1 MEKTQLK
8 DILGYEFI
16 NSLEISTDKKT
27 LAYKTTKANEKD
39 NMYDSF
45 LNLLDLESK
54 KSYRISDNPSISI
67 FNFDKDGKLIYKEKS
82 DDDYDYFYSKDLSP
96 QVGSEAF
103 KIDKDVSK
111 IEHIKDNVFL
121 VLGKDKKTKEE
132 KEKLEDEDKVFKEIT
147 TLPFWLNGAGY
158 LKCENTGIYLYYK
171 NKDELVKIM
180 ESNKN
185 NDLGLLKVSKDLTK
199 LIYAKGNY
207 SNGCDKIY
215 EDLYIYDLE
224 KKEEKLLLKEEF
236 SYYYLNFYKDKIIF
250 VGSDMKTHGINQNP
264 FIYAVDF
271 DGNLEKLSSDDFD
284 LDFGVSTGSDA
295 RFGGEAIFRQED
307 NKLYFTVT
315 EKEDSKIYSFN
326 LDTLDLKLE
335 IEGNV
340 EGFVLG
346 HDKIYYTKMDRDTL
360 SEIYEEGND
369 QALVS
374 NKIQTKLGK
383 IEEFFFESN
392 GDKLRGYVLLPTDFD
407 PDKKYPTLLS
417 VHGGP
422 KTEFSDIFHHEHQ
435 VFANDGYIIIYTNPH
450 GASGNGVEFSDI
462 RGKYGHIDYEDLMN
476 FTDEAIKR
484 YPQIDTENMG
494 VYGGSYGGFMTN
506 WIISHTDRFKAANAQ
521 RCISNWISFYGVSD
535 IGYYF
540 ATDQTDA
547 DPWDSLDQMWE
558 LSPLKHAK
566 NVKTPTL
573 FIHSDEDHRCPL
585 EQALQMYT
593 RIKLNG
599 VESKMYVFHGE
610 NHELSR
616 SGKPKG
622 RIKRL
627 TEIKSWFDGHLKW
640 KQIKRNSQIF

>member
-8 DILGYEFI
+8 DILTYEFI
-16 NSLEISTDKKT
+16 NSLEISTDKKS

-39 NMYDSF
+39 NRYDSF
-45 LNLLDLESK
+45 LNLLDLRDK
-54 KSYRISDNPSISI
+54 KTYRISDNPKISI
-67 FNFDKDGKLIYKEKS
+67 FTFDKDSNLIYKEKS
-82 DDDYDYFYSKDLSP
+82 DDSYDYFYYKDLSP
-96 QVGSEAF
+96 QVGKEAF
-103 KIDKDVSK
+103 KLDKDVSK

-121 VLGKDKKTKEE
+121 VLGQDKKSKEE
-132 KEKLEDEDKVFKEIT
+132 KERLEDEDKVFKEVK
-147 TLPFWLNGAGY
+147 TLPFWLNGQGY
-158 LKCENTGIYLYYK
+158 LKWEDSAVYLYYK
-171 NKDELVKIM
+171 DEDRLEKILDDKL
-180 ESNKN
+180 ES
-185 NDLGLLKVSKDLTK
+185 DLGLVKVSSDLKKIAYVKSCYENGYNK
-199 LIYAKGNY
+199 L
-207 SNGCDKIY
+207 Y
-215 EDLYIYDLE
+215 ESLYVYDLQ
-224 KKEEKLLLKEEF
+224 KSEEKLLLEEKF
-236 SYYYLNFYKDKIIF
+236 SYYYLGFHKDTIVF

-264 FIYAVDF
+264 FIYRVSFEGD
-271 DGNLEKLSSDDFD
+271 LEKISKDDFD
-284 LDFGVSTGSDA
+284 LDFGVSTGTDA
-295 RFGGEAIFRQED
+295 RFGGEKTFRQAGD
-307 NKLYFTVT
+307 YLCFTAT
-315 EKEDSKIYSFN
+315 EKEDSKIYAFN
-326 LDTLDLKLE
+326 LSTGEAKMVID
-335 IEGNV
+335 GGV

-346 HDKIYYTKMDRDTL
+346 DDRIYYSKMNRDSL
-360 SEIYEEGND
+360 AEIYEEGKD
-369 QALVS
+369 EPLVA
-374 NKIQTKLGK
+374 NKIESRLGK
-383 IEEFFFESN
+383 IEEFFFKSN
-392 GDKLRGYVLLPTDFD
+392 GDTLRGYVLLPTDFD
-407 PDKKYPTLLS
+407 ENKKYPTILS

-450 GASGNGVEFSDI
+450 GASGNGVVFSDI
-462 RGKYGHIDYEDLMN
+462 RGKYGDIDYKDLMT

-547 DPWDSLDQMWE
+547 DPWDSLDKMWE
-558 LSPLKHAK
+558 LSPLKHGK

-573 FIHSDEDHRCPL
+573 FIHSDEDYRCPL

-593 RIKLNG
+593 KIKLNG
-599 VESKMYVFHGE
+599 VESKMYIFHGE

-627 TEIKSWFDGHLKW
+627 TEIKAWFDGYLK
-640 KQIKRNSQIF
+640 